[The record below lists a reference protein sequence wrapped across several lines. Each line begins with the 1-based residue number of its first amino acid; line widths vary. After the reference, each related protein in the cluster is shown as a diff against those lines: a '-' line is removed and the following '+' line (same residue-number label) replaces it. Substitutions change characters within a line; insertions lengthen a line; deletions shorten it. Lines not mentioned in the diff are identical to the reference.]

1 MAEVKFDYDKE
12 NDDLYMI
19 RKDASVKSS
28 VMFGDV
34 ILDVSKDGKLVGI
47 EMLDASNIIGISGEN
62 LEGIVRADMQVFYKP
77 NMVIIRIHLFLENTE
92 KELSIPIATET
103 SLEAAVA

>member
-12 NDDLYMI
+12 NDDLYMV

-28 VMFGDV
+28 VMFGDM

-47 EMLDASNIIGISGEN
+47 EMLDASNIVGISVEE
-62 LEGIVRADMQVFYKP
+62 LLSIIRAEMQVFYKP
-77 NMVIIRIHLFLENTE
+77 NMVIVRIHLFFKDVERE
-92 KELSIPIATET
+92 VSIPIATET